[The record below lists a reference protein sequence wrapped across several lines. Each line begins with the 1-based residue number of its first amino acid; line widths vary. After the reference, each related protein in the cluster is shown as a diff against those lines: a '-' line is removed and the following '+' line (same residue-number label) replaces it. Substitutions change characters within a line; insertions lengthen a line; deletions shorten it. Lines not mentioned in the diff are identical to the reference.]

1 MFWPIPF
8 LELYHSKGTT
18 PYANFTIGFDKLPDR
33 RIDVG
38 ETERHRIAPR
48 VFEGAGNH
56 VCLRNVDEFRRA
68 GVLLQ
73 WIDERLIE
81 RL

>member
-1 MFWPIPF
+1 M
-8 LELYHSKGTT
+8 T
-18 PYANFTIGFDKLPDR
+18 PRASLHRSGLMRSGFDKLPDR
-33 RIDVG
+33 RIDAG
-38 ETERHRIAPR
+38 KTERHRIAPR
-48 VFEGAGNH
+48 VFEDAGNH
-56 VCLRNVDEFRRA
+56 VSLRNVDEFRRA